1 MLQRLELRRPLR
13 AAARVMLPHGKLLR
27 QQFVEGKPAPGRM
40 AALLQRGQMDLGG
53 RVMQEMQA
61 FGEGR
66 QLERRIDLGIQRFAE
81 IRVV

>member
-1 MLQRLELRRPLR
+1 
-13 AAARVMLPHGKLLR
+13 
-27 QQFVEGKPAPGRM
+27 M